1 MSRDRSL
8 DILMITYNRAHY
20 TRLALTRLLD
30 TCDETMRV
38 WLWHNG
44 DHAETLAVTRELSAH
59 PRVHRFHHSAE
70 NKRLREPTNW
80 LFAESAGAYV
90 SKVDDD
96 CLLPDGWADTLRD
109 AHEADERLG
118 VVGCWRFLPE
128 DFDPALAE
136 HKIAE
141 FAGGHRVLRNLW
153 VEGSGYV
160 AKRACVDACS
170 LIRPKES
177 FSGWCIRAA
186 RKGFVNG
193 WYYPFIWQEHMDDPR
208 VPHTALKSDA
218 DLAGN
223 LPLSAV
229 NRGVR
234 TLAQWEAQLR
244 QSARTVQAASLNP
257 VLYTPAGRFVRRAL
271 RRLGLSAEGRAS

>member
-1 MSRDRSL
+1 MTRDRSL
-8 DILMITYNRAHY
+8 DILMITYNRPHY
-20 TRLALTRLLD
+20 TRLALTRLLE
-30 TCDETMRV
+30 TCDESMRV

-44 DHAETLAVTRELSAH
+44 DHAETLAVAKELSTH
-59 PRVHRFHHSAE
+59 PRVHRFHHSPE

-80 LFAESAGAYV
+80 LFANADGAYV

-96 CLLPDGWADTLRD
+96 CLLPDGWADRLRD
-109 AHEADERLG
+109 AHEAEPRFG
-118 VVGCWRFLPE
+118 VIGCWRFLPE
-128 DFDPALAE
+128 DFDPALSEKKLAS
-136 HKIAE
+136 
-141 FAGGHRVLRNLW
+141 FAAGHRLLRNLW

-160 AKRACVDACS
+160 AKRACVEACGP
-170 LIRPKES
+170 IRPRES
-177 FSGWCIRAA
+177 FSSWCIRAA
-186 RKGFVNG
+186 KAGFVNG

-244 QSARTVQAASLNP
+244 ESARTVQAASLNP
-257 VLYTPAGRFVRRAL
+257 FYYSPLSRLVRRTL
-271 RRLGLSAEGRAS
+271 RRTGLFSERRAT